1 VVMLDSARRKV
12 PVPARAGWALGLGIA
27 AALAI
32 GVGSESSATACGTR
46 RACVIR
52 VRAQRREVR
61 PNMLASLRSERG
73 LPA

>member
-1 VVMLDSARRKV
+1 MLDSARRKV
-12 PVPARAGWALGLGIA
+12 PVPGRARWTLGLGIA
-27 AALAI
+27 VSATSAI
-32 GVGSESSATACGTR
+32 GVGRESSATACGTR

-61 PNMLASLRSERG
+61 PNMLASLRSESG